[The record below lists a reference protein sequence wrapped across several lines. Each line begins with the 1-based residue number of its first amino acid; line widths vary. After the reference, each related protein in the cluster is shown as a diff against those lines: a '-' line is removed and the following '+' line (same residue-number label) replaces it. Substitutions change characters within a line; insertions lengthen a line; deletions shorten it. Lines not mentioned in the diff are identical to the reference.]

1 MQLEKDERLE
11 DLMIDG
17 LKIIQNVNLYRFTSD
32 AVLLSRFAPKIRGKV
47 ADFCSGSG
55 IVGINYYAINKGVT
69 VDEYELQKD
78 LAALCE
84 KTIEYNS
91 LGEHIKSY
99 NMPIQNIPS
108 EKDGTYSLVLC
119 NPPYKK
125 VNSGEKNPDDHIA
138 LCRHEIAVTLSEII
152 SIAAKK
158 LKYGGRLCICQRVE
172 RFTDIIINMKEN
184 GLEPCRIQFATAGKD
199 NKPYLVLVEG
209 AKGVKP
215 QLKVLPSI
223 GN

>member
-1 MQLEKDERLE
+1 MELEKDERLE

-32 AVLLSRFAPKIRGKV
+32 AVLLSRFAPKVGGKV
-47 ADFCSGSG
+47 ADLCSGSG
-55 IVGINYYAINKGVT
+55 IVGIHYYALNKGVS

-78 LAALCE
+78 LAELCE
-84 KTIEYNS
+84 KSIEYN
-91 LGEHIKSY
+91 GIGDHIKSY
-99 NMPIQNIPS
+99 NIPVQEIPS
-108 EKDGTYSLVLC
+108 EKYGTYSLVLC

-125 VNSGEKNPDDHIA
+125 VNSGEKNPQDHIA

-152 SIAAKK
+152 GVAYK
-158 LKYGGRLCICQRVE
+158 LLGHGGRFCLCQRVE
-172 RFTDIIINMKEN
+172 RLTEIIVGMKQR
-184 GLEPCRIQFATAGKD
+184 GLEPCRIAFVTAGKD
-199 NKPYLVLVEG
+199 KKPYLVLVEG

-223 GN
+223 EN